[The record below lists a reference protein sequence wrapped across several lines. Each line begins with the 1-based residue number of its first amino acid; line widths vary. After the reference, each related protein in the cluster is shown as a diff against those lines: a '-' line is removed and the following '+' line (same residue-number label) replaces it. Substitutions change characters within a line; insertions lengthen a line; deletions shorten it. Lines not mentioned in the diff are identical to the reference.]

1 MPRPTIPELVPVDP
15 SEAFS
20 DVSEATLS
28 TVPARISMRPS
39 PSEVGTPTTGLPSP
53 LRRRPEWPCFLG
65 PLAVPTILAMME
77 VAALVPTFEAILL
90 ELGASSEPLASV
102 PVHLL
107 GPRTTYV
114 VVALGLPI

>member
-1 MPRPTIPELVPVDP
+1 
-15 SEAFS
+15 
-20 DVSEATLS
+20 
-28 TVPARISMRPS
+28 
-39 PSEVGTPTTGLPSP
+39 
-53 LRRRPEWPCFLG
+53 
-65 PLAVPTILAMME
+65 ME